1 MTVTP
6 TLLKGPFFPAPGLK
20 MAVYQTALDSAHASG
35 GEPIDLTADFTYVY
49 AILPGGN
56 DTAADNY
63 AAKLDFMLPAPTVAV
78 TSSNILITACWSA
91 DGTDGEAFVERTTDP
106 SDIGQFS
113 FTVIGA

>member
-20 MAVYQTALDSAHASG
+20 IAVYQTALDSAHASG
-35 GEPIDLTADFTYVY
+35 GEPIDLTDDFTYVY
-49 AILPGGN
+49 AVLPGGN

-63 AAKLDFMLPAPTVAV
+63 AAKLDFIYPAPTVAI
-78 TSSNILITACWSA
+78 SSTTVLITACWSA
-91 DGTDGEAFVERTTDP
+91 DGTDGEAFIERTTDP